1 MASYKLSQLAQ
12 LDLEE
17 ITSYTVL
24 TFCEEQARLYNAQMH
39 NAAQTAADFP
49 FFGLSYLTREGAV
62 FQKYNSGRHALFY
75 RPTEEGILVVRIL
88 HQMMDFDAH
97 LD

>member
-17 ITSYTVL
+17 ITTYTVL
-24 TFCEEQARLYNAQMH
+24 TFGEKQARLYNSQMH
-39 NAAQTAADFP
+39 SAAQTAADFP
-49 FFGLSYLTREGAV
+49 PVGVSYVTRRGAV
-62 FQKYNSGRHALFY
+62 FQKCNSGRHALFY
-75 RPTEEGILVVRIL
+75 QPTDDGIFVVRIL

>member
-1 MASYKLSQLAQ
+1 MASYELSQLAQ

-17 ITSYTVL
+17 ITTYTVL
-24 TFCEEQARLYNAQMH
+24 TFGEKQARLYNGQMH

-49 FFGLSYLTREGAV
+49 SVGRSYLTKSGGV
-62 FQKYNSGRHALFY
+62 FQKYDSGRHALFY
-75 RPTEEGILVVRIL
+75 RPTDEGILVVRIL
-88 HQMMDFDAH
+88 HQVMDFDAH

>member
-17 ITSYTVL
+17 ITTYTVL
-24 TFCEEQARLYNAQMH
+24 TFGEKQARLYNSQMH

-49 FFGLSYLTREGAV
+49 SAGVSYVTRTGAV
-62 FQKYNSGRHALFY
+62 FQKYNSGRHTLFY
-75 RPTEEGILVVRIL
+75 QPTDDGVFVVRIL